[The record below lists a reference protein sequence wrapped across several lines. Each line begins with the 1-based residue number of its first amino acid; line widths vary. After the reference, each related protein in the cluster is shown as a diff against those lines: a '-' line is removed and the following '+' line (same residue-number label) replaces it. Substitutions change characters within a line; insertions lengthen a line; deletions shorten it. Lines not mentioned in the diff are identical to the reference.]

1 MLHRTIALPLHRA
14 MQLGDPVCLQGP
26 RSSGKT
32 TLLQREFPGHT
43 YVALDNAAD
52 RSRARNDPAGF
63 LARLRGPAILDDLH
77 RAPELIEH
85 LRDRRFSG
93 PLILASSR
101 RLQLPVETLHLYH
114 PTRAERHGRQP
125 LALAM
130 LGRFVPLAV
139 PPIMPVPPWPNR
151 RNFIEND
158 LRDLVSVHDPDRFE
172 TFLQAA
178 RALSGHVLDQQSLAS
193 QCGISHRTVT
203 RWLAAVDTCFLTL
216 RLPPADADFGR
227 RIVRSP
233 KLHFLDSECYES
245 QVVSEIFRNAA
256 HEGEIPDLRYWRD
269 SNGLE
274 IPLIVQSGSGNPLP
288 AGIAAA
294 PTPADV
300 SRLRRWMELA
310 DVKQAAL
317 IGQTKVSAKH
327 AGICR
332 YSIEQL

>member
-1 MLHRTIALPLHRA
+1 MIHRTIALPLHRA
-14 MQLGDPVCLQGP
+14 TQLGEAVLLQGP

-43 YVALDNAAD
+43 YVALDNASE
-52 RSRARNDPAGF
+52 RSRARSDAAGF
-63 LARLRGPAILDDLH
+63 LARLRGPAIVDDLH
-77 RAPELIEH
+77 RAPELIEY
-85 LRDRRFSG
+85 LKVDRFSG
-93 PLILASSR
+93 SLILASSR
-101 RLQLPVETLHLYH
+101 RLQLPIETLHLYH
-114 PTRAERHGRQP
+114 PTRAELHGRQP

-130 LGRFVPLAV
+130 LGRFVPLAAT
-139 PPIMPVPPWPNR
+139 PTAPVPPWPNR

-158 LRDLVSVHDPDRFE
+158 LRDLVSVHDTDRFE
-172 TFLQAA
+172 AFLQAA
-178 RALSGHVLDQQSLAS
+178 RALSGQVLDQQFLAD

-203 RWLAAVDTCFLTL
+203 RWLAALDTCYLTL

-233 KLHFLDSECYES
+233 KLHFIDSECHQS

-274 IPLIVQSGSGNPLP
+274 IPLIIQSGSGGAMP

-310 DVKQAAL
+310 GVKQAAL
-317 IGQTKVSAKH
+317 IGQTKSPAKLD
-327 AGICR
+327 GICR